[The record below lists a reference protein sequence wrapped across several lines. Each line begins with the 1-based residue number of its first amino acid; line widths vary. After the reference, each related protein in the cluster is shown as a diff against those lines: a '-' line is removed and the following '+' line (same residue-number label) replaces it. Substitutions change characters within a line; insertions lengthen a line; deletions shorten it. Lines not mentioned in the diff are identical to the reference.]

1 MLLIADS
8 CHFCFSCH
16 LQTVHPIPVIFISIS
31 TEIISSFQWHAWY
44 AKLLPWSSFS
54 FHCYLLH
61 SKCYHA
67 VNRRFVSFLFF
78 LPFANRASDSGDLY
92 IDFDRNHLIFPVA
105 CLVCQV
111 TAMIIIFL
119 PEHAYTCCILSAIL
133 LFIAD
138 SCHSCFACHLQTVH
152 PIPVIFISISTE
164 IISSFQWHAWFA
176 KLLPCS
182 SFSFRSTHMHRIS
195 YLAYHTCFASC
206 CLRISRCW
214 LWFRLLVFLSWV
226 EPGDEFVNEERY
238 LAVYRRFVSFL
249 FCLPFANRASDSGD
263 LYIDF
268 DRNHLIF
275 PVACLVC
282 QVTAMF
288 IIFLPE
294 HAYAS
299 HIISCISYMFCIMLL
314 AHFSLL
320 IVVPFAC
327 VLVLG
332 RAGRR
337 VRERGTCWVRLR
349 GSSFRQLWE
358 PCRQDDHTFEII
370 SIFAC

>member
-1 MLLIADS
+1 M
-8 CHFCFSCH
+8 
-16 LQTVHPIPVIFISIS
+16 
-31 TEIISSFQWHAWY
+31 Y
-44 AKLLPWSSFS
+44 
-54 FHCYLLH
+54 

-67 VNRRFVSFLFF
+67 VNRRFVSFLFC
-78 LPFANRASDSGDLY
+78 LLFANRAS
-92 IDFDRNHLIFPVA
+92 V
-105 CLVCQV
+105 
-111 TAMIIIFL
+111 
-119 PEHAYTCCILSAIL
+119 
-133 LFIAD
+133 
-138 SCHSCFACHLQTVH
+138 
-152 PIPVIFISISTE
+152 
-164 IISSFQWHAWFA
+164 
-176 KLLPCS
+176 
-182 SFSFRSTHMHRIS
+182 
-195 YLAYHTCFASC
+195 
-206 CLRISRCW
+206 
-214 LWFRLLVFLSWV
+214 
-226 EPGDEFVNEERY
+226 
-238 LAVYRRFVSFL
+238 
-249 FCLPFANRASDSGD
+249 SGD

-320 IVVPFAC
+320 IVVLFVC

-337 VRERGTCWVRLR
+337 VRERGTCRVRLR

-358 PCRQDDHTFEII
+358 PCRQDDHPSKSLLSLLASCSLYCHAPLPITCYIMSPILAMSASNHPFLANRCLAKLPLLLSPSYSVASCRWSWSWFHVETWICWDITI
-370 SIFAC
+370 SLI